1 MKLIDTIIISEM
13 KARWKSFVTVVLLM
27 LATVGFDL
35 LAPWPFKILIDNVF
49 SVENGTQSAFIL
61 FLSEIFQSRYSLG
74 VFAILLYFVSTFCN
88 TIFEYIKSTL
98 SKKVVKETIAH
109 FSKRAFRSL
118 ESMSIG
124 FYNEQQIGDF
134 IYRLSYDVNAL
145 GDFLEDGVFPFIS
158 SSVHLIIAITVMFY
172 INIKLTIFAL
182 VSLPFLALGVFIFNH
197 YITIATKR
205 SEKSNSAV
213 FSFIEE
219 ALTHLRVI
227 QAFSQEKK
235 ESENFNKTVD
245 NMIFNEIKL
254 SKFDFL
260 LSLLVGLV
268 IAVSYSV
275 VILYGMT
282 AVFAGTLST
291 GLLIVFIFYLD
302 NLTNPLLAI
311 IYAATSIRE
320 NYTKISRMEEF
331 FDIKNHSLEQGSKKI
346 LRGYDVRF
354 ENISFY
360 KEEETKILD
369 NVSFTAEEG
378 KVTVIFGVS
387 GSGKSSIANL
397 ILRFI
402 EQPNEG
408 RVLIGGVDAT
418 KYEPSTIR
426 NLITYVPQDISL
438 FDDTIYNN
446 LVFGN
451 PNATA
456 QAIKNAVYIADA
468 TEFINRLPGKLKFRV
483 GEGGGFLS
491 GGQKQ
496 RLMIARALIRSHGPI
511 FVLDEIF
518 SALDI
523 KTRKKV
529 MERLQKLFKHKT
541 VIIISNIFDVVKQ
554 ADIVVVLNE
563 GRIVFQ
569 GNSNKLLK
577 EASLYKI
584 LLNSE

>member
-1 MKLIDTIIISEM
+1 MRTINTIILSEI
-13 KARWKSFVTVVLLM
+13 KARWKSLSIVVLLM
-27 LATVGFDL
+27 IATIGFDL
-35 LAPWPFKILIDNVF
+35 LAPWPFKILIDNVL
-49 SVENGTQSAFIL
+49 SVETGTQSPLLLYIE
-61 FLSEIFQSRYSLG
+61 SIFQNRYSLG
-74 VFAILLYFVSTFCN
+74 MFAILLYFVSTLSN
-88 TIFEYIKSTL
+88 TIFEYIKSIL
-98 SKKVVKETIAH
+98 SKKVVKETVAH

-145 GDFLEDGVFPFIS
+145 GDFLEDGLFPLIS
-158 SSVHLIIAITVMFY
+158 SSVHLIIAVTVMYY
-172 INIKLTIFAL
+172 IDIKLTIFAL
-182 VSLPFLALGVFIFNH
+182 MSLPFLAAGVFIFNH
-197 YITIATKR
+197 YINAATKH
-205 SEKSNSAV
+205 SEKSNSAT

-219 ALTHLRVI
+219 ALTHLRVV

-235 ESENFNKTVD
+235 ESAS
-245 NMIFNEIKL
+245 FNEKVDDMISNDVKL
-254 SKFDFL
+254 SKFNFL
-260 LSLLVGLV
+260 LSFVVGIV
-268 IAVSYSV
+268 IAISYSI

-302 NLTNPLLAI
+302 NLTNPLLSI

-331 FDIKNHSLEQGSKKI
+331 FDVKNHSFEEGNKKK
-346 LRGYDVRF
+346 LRGYDIRF
-354 ENISFY
+354 ENVSFY
-360 KEEETKILD
+360 KEDEVKILD
-369 NVSFTAEEG
+369 NISFLAEEG
-378 KVTVIFGVS
+378 KVTAIFGAS
-387 GSGKSSIANL
+387 GSGKSTIANL
-397 ILRFI
+397 ILRFV
-402 EQPNEG
+402 EKPNEG
-408 RVLIGGVDAT
+408 RVLIGGVDAV
-418 KYEPSTIR
+418 KYDPSTVR
-426 NLITYVPQDISL
+426 NAISYVPQDINL

-451 PNATA
+451 PKATNR
-456 QAIKNAVYIADA
+456 AIKDAIHISDAAD
-468 TEFINRLPGKLKFRV
+468 FINRLPGKLEFRV

-496 RLMIARALIRSHGPI
+496 RLMLARALIRNHGPI

-518 SALDI
+518 SALDV

-529 MERLQKLFKHKT
+529 MERLQKLYKNKT
-541 VIIISNIFDVVKQ
+541 VIIISNIFDVIKQ
-554 ADIVVVLNE
+554 ADTVVVLNQ
-563 GRIVFQ
+563 GKMVFN

-577 EASLYKI
+577 EASLYRM